1 MLRICKSITLPLIYV
16 LVFVVIS
23 SPTYSQTSPSLCAA
37 YDDRFDIAVAL
48 DGKLPDD
55 YSQKELNLI
64 RTQFNVLTP
73 ANCMKMYHVQQRQ
86 NIFDFEQADAFVAF
100 AITNKQKVLGHCLI
114 WAKDVRTPEWFFKN
128 GDNPPTR
135 ELLLERLQTH
145 IETVVT
151 RYRGKVPCWDV
162 VNEALADDENFI
174 RPSTYLSVIGDD
186 FIAKAFEYAHAA
198 DSEAMLIYND
208 YNLFFANKQ
217 KKLKQLLQYFKDR
230 KVPVQAIGIQGHFEL
245 DKIPYKD
252 LEETINLIKS
262 FGLKMV
268 VSELDIDVV
277 LRSKWWADNGKYREE
292 LAKYD
297 PYNPVCPPEILK
309 FQATEYGKLFALFSR
324 HSDSI
329 QRITFWGLHDGQS
342 WLNNFP
348 WKRTNHPLLFD
359 RDAEPKPAYHTIL
372 SAR

>member
-1 MLRICKSITLPLIYV
+1 MKSYKSLTAFPIYLLGFIIIYLPA
-16 LVFVVIS
+16 
-23 SPTYSQTSPSLCAA
+23 YSQTSPSLCAA
-37 YDDRFDIAVAL
+37 YKYRFNLAVAL
-48 DGKLPDD
+48 DGKLPDA
-55 YSQKELNLI
+55 YSPKELNLI

-73 ANCMKMYHVQQRQ
+73 ANCMKMYHIQRHR

-100 AITNKQKVLGHCLI
+100 AAANNQKVLGHCLI
-114 WAKDVRTPEWFFKN
+114 WAKDIRTPAWFFRN

-135 ELLLERLQTH
+135 ELLLKRMQTH

-151 RYRGKVPCWDV
+151 RYRGRVPYWDV
-162 VNEALADDENFI
+162 LNEALADDENFI

-198 DSEAMLIYND
+198 DPEAMLIYND

-217 KKLKQLLQYFKDR
+217 KKLKRLLQYFKDR
-230 KVPVQAIGIQGHFEL
+230 KIPAHAIGIQGHFEL
-245 DKIPYKD
+245 DKIPYED
-252 LEETINLIKS
+252 LEATINLIKS

-277 LRSKWWADNGKYREE
+277 LRSKWWADNGRYREE

-297 PYNPVCPPEILK
+297 PYKTACPPEILK
-309 FQATEYGKLFALFSR
+309 QQAAEYGKLFALFSR
-324 HSDSI
+324 HADSI

-342 WLNNFP
+342 WLNDFP

-359 RDAEPKPAYHTIL
+359 RNAKPKPAYSAVL
-372 SAR
+372 SAQ

>member
-1 MLRICKSITLPLIYV
+1 MKSYKSITGFLIFVLGCISLFLPAC
-16 LVFVVIS
+16 
-23 SPTYSQTSPSLCAA
+23 SQTNPSLCAV
-37 YDDRFDIAVAL
+37 YKDRFHLAVAL

-55 YSQKELNLI
+55 YSSKELKLI

-73 ANCMKMYHVQQRQ
+73 ANCMKMYHIQPQQ
-86 NIFDFEQADAFVAF
+86 NLFDFDQADAFVAF
-100 AITNKQKVLGHCLI
+100 AAANNQKVLGHCLI
-114 WAKDVRTPEWFFKN
+114 WAKDVRTPAWFFQN
-128 GDNPPTR
+128 QDNPPTR
-135 ELLLERLQTH
+135 ELLLTRMQTH

-151 RYRGKVPCWDV
+151 RYRGKVPYWDV
-162 VNEALADDENFI
+162 LNEALADDENFI

-198 DSEAMLIYND
+198 DPEAMLIYND
-208 YNLFFANKQ
+208 YNLFFAHKQ

-230 KVPVQAIGIQGHFEL
+230 NVPVHAIGIQGHFEL
-245 DKIPYKD
+245 DKIPYED
-252 LEETINLIKS
+252 LEATINLIKS

-277 LRSKWWADNGKYREE
+277 LRSKWWAEDGKYREE
-292 LAKYD
+292 LAMYD
-297 PYNPVCPPEILK
+297 PYKSACPPEILK
-309 FQATEYGKLFALFSR
+309 FQAQEYSKLFALFSR
-324 HSDSI
+324 HADSI

-359 RDAEPKPAYHTIL
+359 RNAEPKPAYHAVL
-372 SAR
+372 STK

>member
-1 MLRICKSITLPLIYV
+1 MKTYKSITVSLIYV
-16 LVFVVIS
+16 LGYIIIS
-23 SPTYSQTSPSLCAA
+23 HPAYSQTNSSLYAA
-37 YDDRFDIAVAL
+37 YKDRFDFAVAI

-55 YSQKELNLI
+55 YSPKELNLI

-73 ANCMKMYHVQQRQ
+73 ANCMKMYHIQRRQ
-86 NIFDFEQADAFVAF
+86 DIFDFEQADSFVTF
-100 AITNKQKVLGHCLI
+100 ATANNQKVLGHCLI
-114 WAKDVRTPEWFFKN
+114 WAKDVRTPAWFFNN
-128 GDNPPTR
+128 GEIPPTR
-135 ELLLERLQTH
+135 ELLLNRMQKH

-151 RYRGKVPCWDV
+151 RYRGKVSYWDV

-174 RPSTYLSVIGDD
+174 RPSTYLLVIGDD

-198 DSEAMLIYND
+198 DPEAMLIYND
-208 YNLFFANKQ
+208 YNLFFVNKQ

-245 DKIPYKD
+245 DKIPYEN
-252 LEETINLIKS
+252 LEATINLIKS

-297 PYNPVCPPEILK
+297 PYKTGCPPEILK
-309 FQATEYGKLFALFSR
+309 QQAQEYGKLFALFSK
-324 HSDSI
+324 HADSI

-359 RDAEPKPAYHTIL
+359 RNAEPKPAYNTVL
-372 SAR
+372 SLK

>member
-1 MLRICKSITLPLIYV
+1 MNSYKSITAFLIYV
-16 LVFVVIS
+16 LGGIIVA
-23 SPTYSQTSPSLCAA
+23 PAGYSQTNPSLCTA
-37 YDDRFDIAVAL
+37 YKGRFDLAVGL
-48 DGKLPDD
+48 DGRLPDD
-55 YSQKELNLI
+55 YSAKELNLI

-73 ANCMKMYHVQQRQ
+73 ANCMKMYHIQRREG
-86 NIFDFEQADAFVAF
+86 IFDFDQADAFVAF
-100 AITNKQKVLGHCLI
+100 AAANNQKVLGHCLI
-114 WAKDVRTPEWFFKN
+114 WAKDVRTPAWFFRN
-128 GDNPPTR
+128 AEIPPTR
-135 ELLLERLQTH
+135 ELLLKRMQTH
-145 IETVVT
+145 IETVVA
-151 RYRGKVPCWDV
+151 RYRGKVPYWDV
-162 VNEALADDENFI
+162 LNEALADDENFI

-186 FIAKAFEYAHAA
+186 FIAKAFEYARAA
-198 DSEAMLIYND
+198 DPGAMLIYND

-230 KVPVQAIGIQGHFEL
+230 KVPAGAIGIQGHFEL
-245 DKIPYKD
+245 DKIPYED
-252 LEETINLIKS
+252 LEATINLIKS

-309 FQATEYGKLFALFSR
+309 EQAREYAKLFALFSK
-324 HSDSI
+324 HADSI

-348 WKRTNHPLLFD
+348 WKRKNHPLLFD
-359 RDAEPKPAYHTIL
+359 RNAEPKPAYNVVL
-372 SAR
+372 STK

>member
-1 MLRICKSITLPLIYV
+1 MLRICKSITLSLIYV
-16 LVFVVIS
+16 LGFVITTF
-23 SPTYSQTSPSLCAA
+23 PAYSQTNPSLCAA
-37 YDDRFDIAVAL
+37 YKNRFNIAVAL
-48 DGKLPDD
+48 DGRLPDD
-55 YSQKELNLI
+55 YSPKELHLI

-73 ANCMKMYHVQQRQ
+73 ANCMKMYHIQRRQ

-100 AITNKQKVLGHCLI
+100 AAANNQKVLGHCLI
-114 WAKDVRTPEWFFKN
+114 WAKDIRTPAWFFKN

-135 ELLLERLQTH
+135 DFLLKRMQTH
-145 IETVVT
+145 IETVMT

-162 VNEALADDENFI
+162 VNEALADDQNFI

-198 DSEAMLIYND
+198 DSNAMLIYND

-230 KVPVQAIGIQGHFEL
+230 KVPVHAIGIQGHFEL
-245 DKIPYKD
+245 DKIPYED
-252 LEETINLIKS
+252 LEATINLIQS

-277 LRSKWWADNGKYREE
+277 LRSKWWADNGKYRED

-297 PYNPVCPPEILK
+297 PYNPACPPEILK
-309 FQATEYGKLFALFSR
+309 QQATEYARLFALFSK

-329 QRITFWGLHDGQS
+329 HRITFWGLHDGQS

-359 RDAEPKPAYHTIL
+359 RNVEPKPAYHTVL